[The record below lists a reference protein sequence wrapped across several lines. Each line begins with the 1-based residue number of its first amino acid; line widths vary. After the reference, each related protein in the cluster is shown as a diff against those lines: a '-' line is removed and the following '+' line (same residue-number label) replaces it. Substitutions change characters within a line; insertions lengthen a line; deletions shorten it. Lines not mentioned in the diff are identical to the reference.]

1 MMQTENNM
9 KVELAYYEIT
19 EYLRLHNN
27 QELVLTYVSPSTV
40 NVQTHVKVT
49 FVKTHF
55 DANITLEKIVGNDLY
70 LSYSISPALNW
81 VVKHALPILR
91 IKNRMID
98 VDEGNLVFHLDKISQ
113 LQKVL
118 QTIELQS
125 VAFSQDNV
133 NLCINLK

>member
-1 MMQTENNM
+1 M
-9 KVELAYYEIT
+9 KVELAYYEII

-27 QELVLTYVSPSTV
+27 QELGLTYVSPSTI
-40 NVQTHVKVT
+40 NVQTDVKVKIVKEHY
-49 FVKTHF
+49 VKTHI

-70 LSYSISPALNW
+70 LSYSISPTLNR
-81 VVKHALPILR
+81 VVIHALPILR
-91 IKNRMID
+91 IKYRMID
-98 VDEGNLVFHLDKISQ
+98 VDEGNLVVRLDKISQ

>member
-1 MMQTENNM
+1 M

-19 EYLRLHNN
+19 EYLRIHNN
-27 QELVLTYVSPSTV
+27 QELGLTYVSPSTI
-40 NVQTHVKVT
+40 NVQTDVKIS

-55 DANITLEKIVGNDLY
+55 DVNITLEKIVGNDLY
-70 LSYSISPALNW
+70 LSYSIPPVLNW
-81 VVKHALPILR
+81 VVNRVRSLLR
-91 IKNRMID
+91 IKYPMID
-98 VDEGNLVFHLDKISQ
+98 VGEGNLVVHLDKISQ

>member
-1 MMQTENNM
+1 M

-27 QELVLTYVSPSTV
+27 QELVLTYVSPSTI
-40 NVQTHVKVT
+40 NVQTDVKVT

-70 LSYSISPALNW
+70 LSYSIPPVLNW
-81 VVKHALPILR
+81 VVNRVRSLLR
-91 IKNRMID
+91 IKYPMID
-98 VDEGNLVFHLDKISQ
+98 VGEGNLVVHLDKISQ

-118 QTIELQS
+118 QTIELQN
-125 VAFSQDNV
+125 VEFSQDKV